1 MICISFFKIP
11 YFTFVRWWIVKVKK
25 ELSKYYLMMTTLVN
39 RRVDI
44 RNYNQIWLGGEDK
57 IDTGRRFSLN
67 VACFINS
74 FLQPKLRG
82 YCTNFSTFKGC
93 CITSIPV
100 VRLKSLVTT
109 IKNGLLAEI
118 VSRVSS
124 KLFHKFSKSSLDSF
138 GDHLNN

>member
-11 YFTFVRWWIVKVKK
+11 YFTFVRGWIVKVKK

-44 RNYNQIWLGGEDK
+44 RNYNQIWLRGEVK
-57 IDTGRRFSLN
+57 IDTGRRFSFN

-74 FLQPKLRG
+74 LLQPKLRG
-82 YCTNFSTFKGC
+82 YDINFSTFKGC

-100 VRLKSLVTT
+100 VRLC
-109 IKNGLLAEI
+109 IEI
-118 VSRVSS
+118 TS
-124 KLFHKFSKSSLDSF
+124 D
-138 GDHLNN
+138 NN

>member
-1 MICISFFKIP
+1 
-11 YFTFVRWWIVKVKK
+11 
-25 ELSKYYLMMTTLVN
+25 MTTLVN

-44 RNYNQIWLGGEDK
+44 RNYNQIWLGGEVN

-74 FLQPKLRG
+74 LLQPKLRG
-82 YCTNFSTFKGC
+82 YDINFSTFKGC

-138 GDHLNN
+138 GDHLNNETKLHFLSPSFLTKVAQLFNPFMTEAIII

>member
-1 MICISFFKIP
+1 
-11 YFTFVRWWIVKVKK
+11 
-25 ELSKYYLMMTTLVN
+25 MTTLVN

-74 FLQPKLRG
+74 FLQAKLRG

-93 CITSIPV
+93 CINSIPV